1 MKNLKKPARLPRK
14 APSNQTGGTAWGKK
28 LAAEFSKMVQSADMK
43 KLILLNFPYIIA
55 FYMVEKA
62 AWLYRHC
69 NGDSVVDRLMV
80 LFMNFGL
87 AYKSVL
93 PSFHPFDLMVGLVG
107 AAALKAVI
115 YFKGKNAKK
124 YRQGEEYGSARW
136 GNQKDIEPFIDP
148 VFENNVILT
157 QTERLMMSGRPK
169 HPKYARN
176 KNVIVIGGSG
186 SGKTRFYVKPNLMQ
200 MPQKVSYVLTD
211 PKGTII
217 VECGKMLSDAGYK
230 IKVLN
235 TINFK
240 KSMRYNP
247 FHYIRSEKDILKLVN
262 TIIANTKG
270 DGEKSGE
277 DFWVKAERLLYC
289 ALIGYIWYEAPEE
302 EQNFSTLLE
311 FINASEARED
321 DEEFKNPVDEL
332 FEELEQKKPEH
343 FAVRQYKKYKLAAG
357 VVCSKRLLNQAVWK
371 SLRTH
376 NLKPK
381 KGAQVMRKNE
391 KITALYERLS
401 RDDFGKDDD
410 QQRESNSISN
420 QKAML
425 EEFAA
430 RQGFTNIVH
439 FTDDGISGTCF
450 DRPGFLAM
458 MKEVEAG
465 NVEYLCIKDMSRMGR
480 DYLKVGQIMEIL
492 RQRGVRLIAINDGVD
507 SARGDDDFTPFRNIM
522 NEYYARDT
530 SRKIRSTFQSK
541 GKSGKHLTGTVIYGY
556 LWNEARDQWLVDP
569 EAADVVK
576 RIFAMTIDGYGPYQ
590 IASKL
595 KSEKVLIPSAY
606 LAQHGEGVNKNK
618 TFKDVY
624 GWGSSTICNIL
635 EKREYLGHTINF
647 KTRKHFKDK
656 KSHYV
661 PEDEWTIFENT
672 HEPIID
678 QQTFDLVQK
687 IRGNVRRYPD
697 GWGEAAPLTGLL
709 YCADCGGK
717 MYVHRTNN
725 GKRISQYTCSQYSKV
740 PVGKLCT
747 TQHRINE
754 DVVLSLVSEMLKA
767 IAEYA
772 KHDRAEFVRVVQ
784 EAQSSQQTAEVKKQ
798 RIRLATA
805 KQRVSELEVLLC
817 KIYEDNILGKLSDSR
832 YATLDAQY
840 EKEQSELTAE
850 ISVLEKAV
858 KSYEKH
864 EKDADRFIAL
874 IDKYENFDKLTIAM
888 LNEFI
893 EKILVHERDRKGSI
907 QTTQEVEIYFNF
919 VGRFVPP
926 AFGEVELT
934 PEELEEIRKREE
946 RKDRLH
952 QNYLKRKASGA
963 QKRYEDKIKK
973 RKKAE
978 IEAKKA
984 AIRAEDIAKGVF
996 VPVSSLPQREPQK
1009 GTQIA

>member
-1 MKNLKKPARLPRK
+1 MKQVN
-14 APSNQTGGTAWGKK
+14 
-28 LAAEFSKMVQSADMK
+28 VK
-43 KLILLNFPYIIA
+43 KLILPNIPYVFIALLATKVSEAVRLAPGSDASAKLLNIMTGLNTA
-55 FYMVEKA
+55 FHSLV
-62 AWLYRHC
+62 
-69 NGDSVVDRLMV
+69 
-80 LFMNFGL
+80 
-87 AYKSVL
+87 
-93 PSFHPFDLMVGLVG
+93 PSFHPIDLCVGV
-107 AAALKAVI
+107 AAAIAIRLAVYI
-115 YFKGKNAKK
+115 KGKNAKK
-124 YRQGEEYGSARW
+124 FRKNLEYGSARW
-136 GNQKDIEPFIDP
+136 GTAEDIKPYVDP
-148 VFENNVILT
+148 AFENNIILT
-157 QTERLMMSGRPK
+157 QTERLTMNSRPK
-169 HPKYARN
+169 DPKTARN
-176 KNVIVIGGSG
+176 KNVLIVGGSG
-186 SGKTRFYVKPNLMQ
+186 SGKTRFWLKPNLLQ
-200 MPQKVSYVLTD
+200 CTSKTYPTSFVVTD
-211 PKGTII
+211 PKGDI
-217 VECGKMLSDAGYK
+217 VVSCGHALQKNGYQIK
-230 IKVLN
+230 ILN
-235 TINFK
+235 SLNFK
-240 KSMRYNP
+240 KSMHYNP
-247 FHYIRSEKDILKLVN
+247 FAYIHSEKDILKLV
-262 TIIANTKG
+262 TTLIANTKG
-270 DGEKSGE
+270 EGKAGD
-277 DFWVKAERLLYC
+277 DFWVKAETLLYT
-289 ALIGYIWYEAPEE
+289 ALIGYIHYEAPVE
-302 EQNFSTLLE
+302 EQNFSTLIE
-311 FINASEARED
+311 FINAMEVRED
-321 DEEFKNPVDEL
+321 DEDFKNPVDLMFDEL
-332 FEELEQKKPEH
+332 KKRKPDH
-343 FAVRQYKKYKLAAG
+343 FAVRQYAKFKLSAG
-357 VVCSKRLLNQAVWK
+357 VVCSKRLLNQAVGK

-569 EAADVVK
+569 EAAEVVK
-576 RIFAMTIDGYGPYQ
+576 RIFAMTIEGYGPYQ

-595 KSEKVLIPSAY
+595 KEEKILIPSAY

-624 GWGSSTICNIL
+624 GWGSSTICNLL

-672 HEPIID
+672 HEAIID

-754 DVVLSLVSEMLKA
+754 DVVLFLVSEMLKA

-784 EAQSSQQTAEVKKQ
+784 EAQSSQQTAEVRKQ
-798 RIRLATA
+798 RTRLATA

-874 IDKYENFDKLTIAM
+874 IGKYENFDKLTIAM

-996 VPVSSLPQREPQK
+996 VPVSSLPQREPMK
-1009 GTQIA
+1009 GVQTA

>member
-1 MKNLKKPARLPRK
+1 MKKQLNI
-14 APSNQTGGTAWGKK
+14 
-28 LAAEFSKMVQSADMK
+28 K
-43 KLILLNFPYIIA
+43 KLILLNLPYI
-55 FYMVEKA
+55 
-62 AWLYRHC
+62 
-69 NGDSVVDRLMV
+69 LMG
-80 LFMNFGL
+80 LFSTNFGEAWRMAVGADASAKMLSFFSTLPVAL
-87 AYKSVL
+87 ASWW
-93 PSFHPFDLMVGLVG
+93 PSLHPLDLLVGLCCGGGLRLAVY
-107 AAALKAVI
+107 LKS
-115 YFKGKNAKK
+115 KNAKK
-124 YRQGEEYGSARW
+124 YRHGMEYGSARW
-136 GNQKDIEPFIDP
+136 GTHEDIAPYIDP
-148 VFENNVILT
+148 VFQNNVILT
-157 QTERLMMSGRPK
+157 KTESLTMNSRPK
-169 HPKYARN
+169 DPKTARN
-176 KNVIVIGGSG
+176 KNVLVIGGSG
-186 SGKTRFYVKPNLMQ
+186 SGKTRFWLKPNLMQ
-200 MPQKVSYVLTD
+200 MHSSYVVTD
-211 PKGTII
+211 PKGTIL
-217 VECGKMLSDAGYK
+217 VECGKMLQRGAPKLGKDGKPMKDKHGKVIYEPYR

-240 KSMRYNP
+240 KSMHYNP
-247 FHYIRSEKDILKLVN
+247 FAYIHSEKDILKLV
-262 TIIANTKG
+262 TTLIANTKG
-270 DGEKSGE
+270 EGKAGD
-277 DFWVKAERLLYC
+277 DFWVKAETLLYC
-289 ALIGYIWYEAPEE
+289 ALIGYIHYEAPVE
-302 EQNFSTLLE
+302 EQNFSTLIE
-311 FINASEARED
+311 FINAMEVRED
-321 DEEFKNPVDEL
+321 DEEFKNPVDL
-332 FEELEQKKPEH
+332 MFDALEAEKPNH

-357 VVCSKRLLNQAVWK
+357 VVCSKRLLNQAVGT

-376 NLKPK
+376 NLKAK

-569 EAADVVK
+569 EAAEVVK

-595 KSEKVLIPSAY
+595 KEEKVLIPSAY
-606 LAQHGEGVNKNK
+606 LARHGEGVNKNK

-672 HEPIID
+672 HEAIID

-798 RIRLATA
+798 RTRLATA

-840 EKEQSELTAE
+840 EKEQTELTAE

-926 AFGEVELT
+926 AFGEAELT

-963 QKRYEDKIKK
+963 QKRYEDKIKG

-996 VPVSSLPQREPQK
+996 VPVSSLPQREPMK
-1009 GTQIA
+1009 GVQTA